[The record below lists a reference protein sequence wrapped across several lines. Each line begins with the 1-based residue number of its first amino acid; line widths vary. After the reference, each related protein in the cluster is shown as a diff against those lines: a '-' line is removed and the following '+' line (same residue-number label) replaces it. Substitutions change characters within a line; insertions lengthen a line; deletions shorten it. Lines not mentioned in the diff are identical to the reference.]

1 MTMETMNKVSVRRTQ
16 KKGQGIFLPQRR
28 VGKLWE
34 VRRNFGKK
42 LTFSRNVV
50 SSAASEL
57 SHEKAGQGKF
67 VERRKVGGGQFSFS
81 GI

>member
-1 MTMETMNKVSVRRTQ
+1 MTMKTMNEVSERRTQ

-42 LTFSRNVV
+42 LTFSLRVV
-50 SSAASEL
+50 SSAASEM
-57 SHEKAGQGKF
+57 SHEKAVQGKF
-67 VERRKVGGGQFSFS
+67 V
-81 GI
+81 